1 MPSYLNCPDVE
12 LSKQS
17 SFKRHSVKTIRKRRS
32 TRKTH
37 LGSGCINHEKK
48 RRIDYLME
56 TTLDCKYRIIIVV
69 DVYPVNEK
77 DSLLVLLHLKRQNQ
91 NEIPMQNSALGRG
104 YDNAVHRGLELLGIT
119 GYIPAIQA
127 SNSPEK

>member
-1 MPSYLNCPDVE
+1 
-12 LSKQS
+12 
-17 SFKRHSVKTIRKRRS
+17 
-32 TRKTH
+32 
-37 LGSGCINHEKK
+37 
-48 RRIDYLME
+48 ME

-77 DSLLVLLHLKRQNQ
+77 DSLLVLSHLKRQNQ
-91 NEIPMQNSALGRG
+91 NEIPMQNSALGCG
-104 YDNAVHRGLELLGIT
+104 YDTDAVHRGLELLGIT